1 MQPLRLKKLEIYGF
15 KSFADRVEITF
26 DEGIT
31 GVIGPNGSGKSN
43 ISDAVRWVLGEQ
55 SAKTLRGGKMEDVI
69 FNGTEKRKKLPW
81 CEVILTIE
89 NEDRKLPI
97 DFAEVAVSRRV
108 YRTGDSEY
116 MINRNPCRLR
126 DVVELFRDTGI
137 GKEGYSLI
145 GQGRIDEIL
154 SAKSEDRRQVFE
166 EAAGIVK
173 YKTRKQEA
181 ERRMENT
188 RLNLSRVED
197 ILTELSDRLEPLREQ
212 SQTAREYLQL
222 RDELKGL
229 ELNAFLLRSDRY
241 NERIEALKQSL
252 ESFSESVAQ
261 SEAEQARLTDRRD
274 ELNDQLSH
282 LEERAAESREEVQ
295 RLIREVEARE
305 GAAGVL
311 KERIASGERDR
322 ARIEHELSEA
332 RQGEG
337 GMQRL
342 LTNLGDRIT
351 QETAEAEACREELAR
366 LEAALALKNEE
377 LAAKEA
383 QAESL
388 KQQVIDAINR
398 LSDVKSEQARLRAM
412 DGAVTERLD
421 ALSQSGEDDGALL
434 GERTQDVADAQKL
447 LDEEKARMAELSG
460 RLNEVQQALSAAAAK
475 SAELEQ
481 TLRALTAQKQ
491 ETASRLR
498 VLEEMQRDYEGY
510 QNSVKQVLLQARRT
524 GGSGVLGVVA
534 TLISVPR
541 ELERAVDMALGGAL
555 QNVVVEREE
564 DAKRMIDYLRAN
576 RLGRATFLPLS
587 AVSGRTLN
595 DSERRV
601 LSMPGCVGL
610 ASELI
615 SYDPKYKGVVENL
628 LGRTVIAKDLDT
640 GIAIHRAGR
649 HAFRLVTLEGDVMNP
664 GGSMTGGS
672 VTSRVTSL
680 LSRERELAEHKERLK
695 SLTGRLTACEEE
707 RAQHEKTRASLKDER
722 TRLFDEVHQQ
732 EIACTREE
740 AHLSSAQAALS
751 EITERAQRTRDEA
764 GQLTAQRE
772 EIRAQLAALEA
783 RQQDTQTEH
792 TAQQADVVRL
802 NAEIVSMRS
811 ALALENKTV
820 NDKRVV
826 QASRERGLTALS
838 ADLARITAQ
847 KADLTKALSDNES
860 ALSACAGAVE
870 ADREQLARYEQ
881 ALTGDRVRLDEAR
894 KRFADCDAER
904 TGVQKAIQAL
914 SLQMDTLRAALDEIV
929 ERRHKTDTQL
939 TRVEGEFKQLTDRI
953 WEDYELS
960 YAGAEEFRVADFRL
974 AESEKRIG
982 AIKGRIREMG
992 AVNVGAVEE
1001 FRQTQERFDE
1011 MSAQRDD
1018 LLKAQMDL
1026 TGIIDELVH
1035 KMETQFKTQFD
1046 LLNQNFQETFV
1057 KLFGGGHAH
1066 LELADAKDVLNCG
1079 IEVVVQPPGKKL
1091 QMLSLLS
1098 GGERALTAIAI
1109 LFAMLKLKPTPFCFL
1124 DEIEAAL
1131 DDANID
1137 NFADYLK
1144 TYSVNTQFVVVT
1156 HRKGTMER
1164 CDSLYGIAMEEK
1176 GVSKMVSVKLGDVLE

>member
-1 MQPLRLKKLEIYGF
+1 M
-15 KSFADRVEITF
+15 
-26 DEGIT
+26 
-31 GVIGPNGSGKSN
+31 
-43 ISDAVRWVLGEQ
+43 
-55 SAKTLRGGKMEDVI
+55 
-69 FNGTEKRKKLPW
+69 
-81 CEVILTIE
+81 
-89 NEDRKLPI
+89 
-97 DFAEVAVSRRV
+97 
-108 YRTGDSEY
+108 
-116 MINRNPCRLR
+116 
-126 DVVELFRDTGI
+126 
-137 GKEGYSLI
+137 
-145 GQGRIDEIL
+145 
-154 SAKSEDRRQVFE
+154 
-166 EAAGIVK
+166 
-173 YKTRKQEA
+173 
-181 ERRMENT
+181 
-188 RLNLSRVED
+188 
-197 ILTELSDRLEPLREQ
+197 
-212 SQTAREYLQL
+212 
-222 RDELKGL
+222 
-229 ELNAFLLRSDRY
+229 
-241 NERIEALKQSL
+241 
-252 ESFSESVAQ
+252 
-261 SEAEQARLTDRRD
+261 
-274 ELNDQLSH
+274 
-282 LEERAAESREEVQ
+282 
-295 RLIREVEARE
+295 
-305 GAAGVL
+305 
-311 KERIASGERDR
+311 
-322 ARIEHELSEA
+322 
-332 RQGEG
+332 
-337 GMQRL
+337 
-342 LTNLGDRIT
+342 
-351 QETAEAEACREELAR
+351 
-366 LEAALALKNEE
+366 
-377 LAAKEA
+377 
-383 QAESL
+383 
-388 KQQVIDAINR
+388 
-398 LSDVKSEQARLRAM
+398 
-412 DGAVTERLD
+412 
-421 ALSQSGEDDGALL
+421 
-434 GERTQDVADAQKL
+434 
-447 LDEEKARMAELSG
+447 
-460 RLNEVQQALSAAAAK
+460 
-475 SAELEQ
+475 
-481 TLRALTAQKQ
+481 
-491 ETASRLR
+491 
-498 VLEEMQRDYEGY
+498 
-510 QNSVKQVLLQARRT
+510 
-524 GGSGVLGVVA
+524 
-534 TLISVPR
+534 
-541 ELERAVDMALGGAL
+541 
-555 QNVVVEREE
+555 
-564 DAKRMIDYLRAN
+564 
-576 RLGRATFLPLS
+576 
-587 AVSGRTLN
+587 
-595 DSERRV
+595 
-601 LSMPGCVGL
+601 
-610 ASELI
+610 
-615 SYDPKYKGVVENL
+615 
-628 LGRTVIAKDLDT
+628 
-640 GIAIHRAGR
+640 
-649 HAFRLVTLEGDVMNP
+649 
-664 GGSMTGGS
+664 
-672 VTSRVTSL
+672 
-680 LSRERELAEHKERLK
+680 
-695 SLTGRLTACEEE
+695 
-707 RAQHEKTRASLKDER
+707 
-722 TRLFDEVHQQ
+722 HQQ

-772 EIRAQLAALEA
+772 EIRTQLAALEA

-870 ADREQLARYEQ
+870 ADREQLARDEQ

-1066 LELADAKDVLNCG
+1066 LELADTKDVLNCG

>member
-31 GVIGPNGSGKSN
+31 GVVGPNGSGKSN

-116 MINRNPCRLR
+116 MINRSPCRLR

-154 SAKSEDRRQVFE
+154 SARSEDRRQVFE

-173 YKTRKQEA
+173 YKTRKLEA

-197 ILTELSDRLEPLREQ
+197 ILAELEERLEPLREQ

-222 RDELKGL
+222 QGELKGL

-241 NERIEALKQSL
+241 NERLSALKQSMDAL
-252 ESFSESVAQ
+252 DESASQA
-261 SEAEQARLTDRRD
+261 EAEQERLSARRD
-274 ELNDQLSH
+274 ALNERLSQL
-282 LEERAAESREEVQ
+282 EADAAARREEVQ
-295 RLIREVEARE
+295 GLIRETEARE

-311 KERIASGERDR
+311 RERIASGERDHR
-322 ARIEHELSEA
+322 RIAQELDEA

-342 LTNLGDRIT
+342 IANLRERIA
-351 QETAEAEACREELAR
+351 QESAEADACREELAR
-366 LEAALALKNEE
+366 LEEALSQKNEE
-377 LAAKEA
+377 LAQKEE
-383 QAESL
+383 QAERL
-388 KQQVIDAINR
+388 KQEVIEAINR

-412 DGAVTERLD
+412 EDAVRTRLSD
-421 ALSQSGEDDGALL
+421 LRKSDVDEGALL
-434 GERTQDVADAQKL
+434 EERTQAVEAARAAL
-447 LDEEKARMAELSG
+447 EEEQG
-460 RLNEVQQALSAAAAK
+460 RRQALERRLGEAQQALAASAAR

-481 TLRALTAQKQ
+481 SQRALSAQKQ

-524 GGSGVLGVVA
+524 GGGGVLGMVA
-534 TLISVPR
+534 TLIQVPR
-541 ELERAVDMALGGAL
+541 ELERAVDMALGSAL

-587 AVSGRTLN
+587 AVSGRTL
-595 DSERRV
+595 SEGERRV
-601 LSMPGCVGL
+601 LTMDGCMGL
-610 ASELI
+610 ASELVQCEE
-615 SYDPKYKGVVENL
+615 KYRGVVDNL
-628 LGRTVIAKDLDT
+628 LGRTVIARDLDA

-680 LSRERELAEHKERLK
+680 LSRERELTEHRQRLRELGERL
-695 SLTGRLTACEEE
+695 SALETERSAHEE
-707 RAQHEKTRASLKDER
+707 RRAALKQER
-722 TRLFDEVHQQ
+722 AKLFDDAHQQ

-740 AHLSSAQAALS
+740 AHLSAAQTALS
-751 EITERAQRTRDEA
+751 EVTERTRHTREEA
-764 GQLTAQRE
+764 DLMDGQLA
-772 EIRAQLAALEA
+772 EIRESLARLE
-783 RQQDTQTEH
+783 QQQHSSQTEH
-792 TAQQADVVRL
+792 TAQQADVARL
-802 NAEIVSMRS
+802 NGEIVSMRS
-811 ALALENKTV
+811 ALAIENRAV
-820 NDKRVV
+820 GDKRVA
-826 QASRERGLTALS
+826 QASRERGLTALQ
-838 ADLARITAQ
+838 ADLNRLSAQ
-847 KADLTKALSDNES
+847 QSDLGKALSDSRE
-860 ALSACAGAVE
+860 ALSACEQALQE
-870 ADREQLARYEQ
+870 DRTQLLGDEQ
-881 ALTGDRVRLDEAR
+881 ALTGLRQALEEAR
-894 KRFADCDAER
+894 ERFRTCDEER
-904 TGVQKAIQAL
+904 TGAQRELKEL
-914 SLQMDTLRAALDEIV
+914 SEEMDRQRDALDDLLEK
-929 ERRHKTDTQL
+929 RHRTDTQR
-939 TRVEGEFKQLTDRI
+939 TRLEGEFKQLTDRI
-953 WEDYELS
+953 WEDYELT
-960 YAGAEEFRVADFRL
+960 YAGAEEFRSADFRL
-974 AESEKRIG
+974 ADADKRIA
-982 AIKGRIREMG
+982 AIKSRVREMG
-992 AVNVGAVEE
+992 PVHVGAVEE
-1001 FRQTQERFDE
+1001 FRQTQERFDQ

-1026 TGIIDELVH
+1026 SGIIDELVR
-1035 KMETQFKTQFD
+1035 KMEEQFKTQFNR
-1046 LLNQNFQETFV
+1046 LNQNFQETFV
-1057 KLFGGGHAH
+1057 QLFGGGHAH
-1066 LELADAKDVLNCG
+1066 LELADAGDILNCG

-1144 TYSVNTQFVVVT
+1144 TYSLNTQFVVVT

-1176 GVSKMVSVKLGDVLE
+1176 GVSKLVSVKLGDLLD